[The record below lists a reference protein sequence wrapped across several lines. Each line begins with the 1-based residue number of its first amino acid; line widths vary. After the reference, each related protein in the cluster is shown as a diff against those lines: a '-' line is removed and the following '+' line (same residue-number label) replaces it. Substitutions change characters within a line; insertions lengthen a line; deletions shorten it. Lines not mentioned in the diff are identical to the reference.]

1 MNVVAVSASG
11 NEGRIKLLAEV
22 SFLPG
27 DLLAEEEVEEITCV
41 GKTVHFRH
49 YVGVVAIVL
58 LDGADNEILFTEG
71 AYGKRF

>member
-49 YVGVVAIVL
+49 YREHMEKDFDL
-58 LDGADNEILFTEG
+58 PNLPDGTT
-71 AYGKRF
+71 